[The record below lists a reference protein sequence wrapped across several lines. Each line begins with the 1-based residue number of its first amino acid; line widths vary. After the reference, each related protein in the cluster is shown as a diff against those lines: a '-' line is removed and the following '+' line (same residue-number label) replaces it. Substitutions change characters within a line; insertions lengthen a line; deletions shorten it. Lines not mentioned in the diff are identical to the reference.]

1 MSRTRVK
8 DGSANPNPGP
18 CGEIVPLKEF
28 LANSVAYVASAISDY
43 RSTTFLSFGSP

>member
-28 LANSVAYVASAISDY
+28 LANSVAHVASAAEPLILFS
-43 RSTTFLSFGSP
+43 SGK